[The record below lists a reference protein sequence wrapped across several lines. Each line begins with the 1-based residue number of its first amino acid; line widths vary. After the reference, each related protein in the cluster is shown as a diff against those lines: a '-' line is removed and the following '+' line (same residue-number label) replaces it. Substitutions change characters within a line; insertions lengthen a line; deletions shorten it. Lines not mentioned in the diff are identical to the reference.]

1 MLLTTDLATDDA
13 FTRAATFSFFFL
25 MIALN
30 CVWLAIK
37 GALWSGGRRPW
48 FNLDDLRELKLIAAR
63 QENSSKRVVY
73 DALWYTWHACF
84 VLMFL
89 VPLTLLGIGYLIS
102 RAH

>member
-1 MLLTTDLATDDA
+1 M
-13 FTRAATFSFFFL
+13 
-25 MIALN
+25 
-30 CVWLAIK
+30 
-37 GALWSGGRRPW
+37 
-48 FNLDDLRELKLIAAR
+48 AAR

-84 VLMFL
+84 VLMFV